1 VEQVLMSDF
10 ADIYPLVFTQGRV
23 LERNGRT
30 LTFTLAPAGR
40 VSLPSG
46 RIVACDPLTTSD
58 LEPFVQAVIP
68 GRYIVD
74 LALMREKGKGELVAM
89 ARVRF
94 TSKQPAVWVMALRKG
109 EKMSSLGPGGYY
121 GYTSESGT
129 GAFMDATA
137 FETADFAHHDDIDA
151 LLVEL
156 TGNYQPYRYWMEYPL
171 DRRMNVVMFSSGDG
185 EGRYASY
192 FGIDDGGDVCALVTD
207 FNLLK

>member
-1 VEQVLMSDF
+1 MSDF